1 MKVSTPR
8 PIARFTTT
16 VALAGTLG
24 LSGAGAALAQDA
36 TPATPIGPEG
46 GQCVVP
52 EGLPS
57 ASPVAADATMAS
69 PVADDTGETGTVVED
84 EAVIAEATAAIENLY
99 ACYNLGDGVSY
110 VSLYTDTGILANWG
124 EVDRATLAEDIAAIS
139 AVAPAH
145 SIDVHEV
152 QDLGDGSYAVD
163 YQVHLGK
170 QVWHVADVIVESDGV
185 WIVDD
190 TFYFSAETQLDSTT
204 ASVKAS
210 IVDGELVIEVSPNPI
225 MNQPAVKLQL
235 ANETESPISF
245 LLLQGGD
252 AASVSDPDV
261 ASLPEGVTFIGEDS
275 VLPGDRFESLFEGL
289 EEGSYV
295 IYMEA
300 ETGESAA
307 FDLTIDPPFDP
318 NA

>member
-1 MKVSTPR
+1 MQFPISR
-8 PIARFTTT
+8 PMARFTTT

-24 LSGAGAALAQDA
+24 LSGGAAVMAQEA
-36 TPATPIGPEG
+36 SPAAGPDPST
-46 GQCVVP
+46 CVAP
-52 EGLPS
+52 AGT
-57 ASPVAADATMAS
+57 AAPVAAPADGAAATPGLAAEM
-69 PVADDTGETGTVVED
+69 PEGTVVED

>member
-1 MKVSTPR
+1 MQFPISR
-8 PIARFTTT
+8 PLARIATT

-24 LSGAGAALAQDA
+24 LSGGAAVMAQGA
-36 TPATPIGPEG
+36 TPAAGPDPS
-46 GQCVVP
+46 QCVAPAETAAPV
-52 EGLPS
+52 
-57 ASPVAADATMAS
+57 ASPADGAAMATPALAEEL
-69 PVADDTGETGTVVED
+69 PAGTVVED

-99 ACYNLGDGVSY
+99 ACYNAGDGVSY

-124 EVDRATLAEDIAAIS
+124 ELDRAALADDIATIS
-139 AVAPAH
+139 GMAPAH
-145 SIDVHEV
+145 SLEVHEV
-152 QDLGDGSYAVD
+152 QDLGDGSYVVD
-163 YQVHLGK
+163 YQIHLGK
-170 QVWHVADVIVESDGV
+170 QVWHIADVIVDNGGT
-185 WIVDD
+185 WMVDD
-190 TFYFSAETQLDSTT
+190 SFYFTAETELDSTT

-210 IVDGELVIEVSPNPI
+210 MADGELVIEVSPNPI

-235 ANETESPISF
+235 ANEGDSPLYF
-245 LLLQGGD
+245 VLLQGGD
-252 AASVSDPDV
+252 AASLTNVDL

-275 VLPGDRFESLFEGL
+275 VLPGERFESLFEDL

-300 ETGESAA
+300 ETGESAT